1 MGSKNS
7 QRPFSCC
14 LLACNHEPIN
24 LILCH
29 KVREKSSKKY
39 LVTFPNGFIYIF
51 QTAGKSSP
59 KAESKSKAK
68 RGELFGY
75 YFRSLTI
82 LLKSILK
89 YALINFRRTNTK
101 QVLHQSCLIPDSV
114 KIRVR

>member
-29 KVREKSSKKY
+29 KVREKNSKSCY
-39 LVTFPNGFIYIF
+39 LVTFSNGFIYIF

-68 RGELFGY
+68 RGEAH
-75 YFRSLTI
+75 YFATSFEVLPFW
-82 LLKSILK
+82 
-89 YALINFRRTNTK
+89 LINFDKRFNK
-101 QVLHQSCLIPDSV
+101 LMLELILY
-114 KIRVR
+114 